1 MSVRVVLEP
10 FKVCAQVGSVAVKF
24 GKLLLAR
31 QLTPH
36 CIKQAFLEGIN
47 HVSSPGSLACS
58 PRNLCNSQC

>member
-1 MSVRVVLEP
+1 M
-10 FKVCAQVGSVAVKF
+10 AVKF

-47 HVSSPGSLACS
+47 HVSSHGSTACS
-58 PRNLCNSQC
+58 PADLRNFQC